1 MEEKCPLGEHSKI
14 EALCKKFCSEIQGIK
29 DTDEKQ
35 WDLIAKKASISALRW
50 GVMVFVMLM
59 LATVSFLWNVQ
70 RENRNEIIGE
80 LKSIQAL
87 IVDEDG
93 LRDKVKALGWKLDVL
108 EKQARKNNT
117 EPKKQGYGK

>member
-14 EALCKKFCSEIQGIK
+14 EVLCKKFCSEIQGIK

-35 WDLIAKKASISALRW
+35 WEVIAKKASTSSVKW
-50 GVMVFVMLM
+50 GVVIFVMLM
-59 LATVSFLWNVQ
+59 LATVGFLWNVQ